1 MLHQKLE
8 AEGKLTKK
16 LDKQYYEDLRKNVLY
31 WDGEKF
37 VIEPTLNQNYLK
49 AVQK

>member
-16 LDKQYYEDLRKNVLY
+16 LDKQYYEDLRKRVLY

-37 VIEPTLNQNYLK
+37 VKEPTMNKNYLK
-49 AVQK
+49 AAHK

>member
-16 LDKQYYEDLRKNVLY
+16 LDKQYYEDLRKRVLY
-31 WDGEKF
+31 LDGEKF
-37 VIEPTLNQNYLK
+37 VKEPTMNKNYLK
-49 AVQK
+49 AAHK